1 MTAALFLA
9 DFDDA
14 CPGDVLAVTGDEA
27 RHAGAV
33 KRIEVGEEVL
43 LSNGRGLGVRGTVDS
58 VSKTELRVRVDEVLP
73 APSHRLAVTAVQAL
87 AKGERSELA
96 VQMLTELGAARIVA
110 WQADRSIVR
119 WQGDRGAKALAKWRA
134 TARESA
140 KQSRRFVVPEVSA
153 ATSKQLPAALAG
165 HDLVL
170 VLHEDAETHIADVAL
185 PERGTVAV
193 VIGPEGGI
201 ADAELT
207 ALVDAGA
214 TTVRISDGVLR
225 TSTAG
230 AVALAQLEV
239 LAR

>member
-9 DFDDA
+9 DFDEA
-14 CPGDVLAVTGDEA
+14 VPGQVIVVTGDEA

-33 KRIEVGEEVL
+33 KRIEPGEEVL
-43 LSNGRGLGVRGTVDS
+43 LSNGRGLGARGIAES
-58 VSKTELRVRVDEVLP
+58 VTKTELRVRVEQTLAEP
-73 APSHRLAVTAVQAL
+73 ARRIRVAAVQAL

-96 VQMLTELGAARIVA
+96 VQMLTELGASRIVA

-119 WQGDRGAKALAKWRA
+119 WQGERGDKALAKWRS

-140 KQSRRFVVPEVSA
+140 KQARRFAVPEVSA
-153 ATSKQLPAALAG
+153 ATSRQLVAALADQ
-165 HDLVL
+165 DLVL
-170 VLHEDAETHIADVAL
+170 VLHEDADLHIADIVL
-185 PERGTVAV
+185 PEEGCVAV

-201 ADAELT
+201 TGGELDALLAT
-207 ALVDAGA
+207 GA
-214 TTVRISDGVLR
+214 KAVRISDGVLR

>member
-9 DFDDA
+9 EFEEA
-14 CPGDVLAVTGDEA
+14 VPGQVIVVTGDEA

-33 KRIEVGEEVL
+33 KRIELGEEVL
-43 LSNGRGLGVRGTVDS
+43 LANGRGLGARGSVEL
-58 VSKTELRVRVDEVLP
+58 VSKTEVRVRVDDALADRP
-73 APSHRLAVTAVQAL
+73 QPIAVTAVQAL
-87 AKGERSELA
+87 AKGDRSELA
-96 VQMLTELGAARIVA
+96 VQMLTELGARRIVA

-119 WQGDRGAKALAKWRA
+119 WQGERGAKALAKWQA

-140 KQSRRFVVPEVSA
+140 KQSRRFTVPQVSA
-153 ATSKQLPAALAG
+153 ATSRQLPAALSDE
-165 HDLVL
+165 DLVL

-185 PERGTVAV
+185 PEQGSVAV

-201 ADAELT
+201 TDAELE

-214 TTVRISDGVLR
+214 TAVRISDGVLR